1 MSVSTSKL
9 LEKVLDYT
17 SLKNKVISKN
27 IANANTLNYKRKD
40 VEFNSV
46 LDGERNA
53 IKATNPKHIGFSQN
67 LESAE
72 MRIIEDENA
81 ENKSGV
87 NNVDVDK
94 EMAEMAKNSI
104 MFKFASRKMNSY
116 YKTLQSVI
124 KGGR

>member
-17 SLKNKVISKN
+17 TMKNKVISKN
-27 IANANTLNYKRKD
+27 IANANSLNYKRED

-46 LDGERNA
+46 LDGERNT

-72 MRIIEDENA
+72 MRIIQDKDA
-81 ENKSGV
+81 VNKSGV
-87 NNVDVDK
+87 NNVDVDN
-94 EMAEMAKNSI
+94 EMAEMAKNTI
-104 MFKFASRKMNSY
+104 MFKFASRKMNTY
-116 YKTLQSVI
+116 YKSLQSVI